1 LAIAQLKGHP
11 MKASPTLVAALVA
24 LFGAS
29 AGAQGLSPV
38 AKDATVFGYKLH
50 YLEAGRGEPVILLHG
65 TGGEGARWMPTI
77 QGLAGSFRVIAPDQI
92 GFGQSDKPLTIYH
105 SGVFAGFL
113 AQFMKTIGVTKATIM
128 GQSMGAGVAL
138 YMAVHHP
145 EMVERLVLVDG
156 GGYRSPSDAAPAPP
170 NWHNRQIANA
180 GTLEES
186 REYMEKLIYNHSLVT
201 DELVEHNLELR
212 MRSAFTIESMQTAN
226 ERGLGGVTE
235 AEVRAIKVPTL
246 LVWGANDPLSSMAN
260 ADKLNGAIKNSRKV
274 VFDKAGHY
282 PFLEHADK
290 FNQLV
295 LDFLKSQS

>member
-1 LAIAQLKGHP
+1 MTRFSVAILASMLLG
-11 MKASPTLVAALVA
+11 T
-24 LFGAS
+24 G
-29 AGAQGLSPV
+29 AGAQERLEPA

-50 YLEAGRGEPVILLHG
+50 YLEAGRGEPIILLHG

-77 QGLAGSFRVIAPDQI
+77 RGLAANFRVIAIDQI
-92 GFGQSDKPLTIYH
+92 GFGQSDKPLTVYH

-113 AQFMKTIGVTKATIM
+113 AQFMKTIGVPKAAIM

-138 YMAVHHP
+138 YLAVHHP

-156 GGYRSPSDAAPAPP
+156 GGYRAASDPPPAAP

-186 REYMEKLIYNHSLVT
+186 REYMEKLYYDHSFVT
-201 DELVEHNLELR
+201 DKLVEGNLILR
-212 MRSAFTIESMQTAN
+212 LRSAYTIESMQTAN

-235 AEVRAIKVPTL
+235 EQVRAIKAPTL
-246 LVWGANDPLSSMAN
+246 LVWGMNDPLSSVAN
-260 ADKLNGAIKNSRKV
+260 AEKLNGAIKNSRKIL
-274 VFDKAGHY
+274 FEKAGHY

-290 FNQLV
+290 FNQAV
-295 LDFLKSQS
+295 LEFLKSQS

>member
-1 LAIAQLKGHP
+1 MTRLP
-11 MKASPTLVAALVA
+11 VA
-24 LFGAS
+24 LFVSLLLLGTR
-29 AGAQGLSPV
+29 AGAQERVEPV

-50 YLEAGRGEPVILLHG
+50 YLEAGRGEPIILLHG

-77 QGLAGSFRVIAPDQI
+77 QGLAAANFRPIAIDQI

-113 AQFMKTIGVTKATIM
+113 SQFMKTIGVPKATVI

-138 YMAVHHP
+138 YLTVHHP

-156 GGYRSPSDAAPAPP
+156 GGYRSAAESQAAAP

-186 REYMEKLIYNHSLVT
+186 REYLEKLYYDHSFVT
-201 DELVEHNLELR
+201 DKLVEQNLILR
-212 MRSAFTIESMQTAN
+212 LRSAYTAESMQTAN
-226 ERGLGGVTE
+226 DRGLGGVTE
-235 AEVRAIKVPTL
+235 DEVRAIKAPTL
-246 LVWGANDPLSSMAN
+246 LVWGLNDPLSSVAN

-274 VFDKAGHY
+274 LFEKAGHY

-290 FNQLV
+290 FNQVV
-295 LDFLKSQS
+295 LEFLKSQS

>member
-1 LAIAQLKGHP
+1 MLPVAIV
-11 MKASPTLVAALVA
+11 ASVLL
-24 LFGAS
+24 LGS
-29 AGAQGLSPV
+29 GAGAQERSEPA

-50 YLEAGRGEPVILLHG
+50 YLEAGSGSPIILLHG
-65 TGGEGARWMPTI
+65 SGGEGARWMPTI
-77 QGLAGSFRVIAPDQI
+77 QGLAANFRVIAIDQI

-113 AQFMKTIGVTKATIM
+113 AQFMKTIGVPKAVIM

-138 YMAVHHP
+138 YLAVHHP

-156 GGYRSPSDAAPAPP
+156 GGYRSPADAPSAAP
-170 NWHNRQIANA
+170 NWHSRQIANA

-186 REYMEKLIYNHSLVT
+186 REYMEKLYYDHSFVT
-201 DELVEHNLELR
+201 DQLVEHNLMLR
-212 MRSAFTIESMQTAN
+212 LRSAYTAESMQTAA

-246 LVWGANDPLSSMAN
+246 LVWGMNDPLSAVAN
-260 ADKLNGAIKNSRKV
+260 ADKLNAAIKNSRKV
-274 VFDKAGHY
+274 LFDKAGHY

-290 FNQLV
+290 FNQVV
-295 LDFLKSQS
+295 LEFLKSQS

>member
-1 LAIAQLKGHP
+1 MRSLSALIMATMLLAGTNAVAQD
-11 MKASPTLVAALVA
+11 
-24 LFGAS
+24 
-29 AGAQGLSPV
+29 AQPV

-50 YLEAGRGEPVILLHG
+50 YLEAGRGEPIILLHG
-65 TGGEGARWMPTI
+65 AGGEGARWMPTI
-77 QGLAGSFRVIAPDQI
+77 KGLAGNFRVIALDQI
-92 GFGQSDKPLTIYH
+92 GWGQSDKPLTIYH
-105 SGVFAGFL
+105 TGVFAGFL
-113 AQFMKTIGVTKATIM
+113 TQFMKEIGVPKATIM
-128 GQSMGAGVAL
+128 GQSLGAGVTL

-145 EMVERLVLVDG
+145 DMVNRIIVVDG
-156 GGYRSPSDAAPAPP
+156 GGYRSPGDPPPSPP
-170 NWHNRQIANA
+170 NWHDRQIANA

-186 REYMEKLIYNHSLVT
+186 REYMEKLIYDHSFVT

-212 MRSAFTIESMQTAN
+212 LRSAFTIESMQTAN
-226 ERGLGGVTE
+226 QRGLGGVTE

-246 LVWGANDPLSSMAN
+246 LVWGANDPLSSPAN

-295 LDFLKSQS
+295 LDFLKTPS